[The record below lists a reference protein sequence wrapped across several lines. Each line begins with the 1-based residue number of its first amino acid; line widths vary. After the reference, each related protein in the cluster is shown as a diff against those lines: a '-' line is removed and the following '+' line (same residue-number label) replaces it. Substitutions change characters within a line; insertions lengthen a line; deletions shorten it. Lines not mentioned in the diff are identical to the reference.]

1 MQKSIFP
8 VRNLPTCARQTSK
21 TELEDKLMMK
31 KVWKPVLLAM
41 VAVGFLAG
49 VCKKQ
54 EKEEQQPVAA

>member
-1 MQKSIFP
+1 
-8 VRNLPTCARQTSK
+8 
-21 TELEDKLMMK
+21 MMK